1 MMARLFDLHVRGAL
15 LALALCAAVASAA
28 QAAPPER
35 SQLERKLTS
44 TRTLIETSSG
54 ARQIEASGDPAAAA
68 DRARARE
75 LHAQAGD
82 ALRSDE
88 LESASKLL
96 DEASRALFAGVRKA
110 AADQLSGRKERADF
124 EARMLSTRALLEAQR
139 RVSAEKNSGQPARD
153 VSARVEKL
161 LGEAS
166 EQASGG
172 LMANARRT
180 LDQAYMVVKA
190 SAIGLRDGD
199 TVVRSLSFASK
210 ADEYHYEVDR
220 NDTHRML
227 VDMLLK
233 EKRGTVSVGAMV
245 DQALSAAA
253 ALRSQAESE
262 AARRDHEA
270 AVRTLEQSTRELVKA
285 IRGAGVYIPG

>member
-1 MMARLFDLHVRGAL
+1 MARLLDLSIRGAFV
-15 LALALCAAVASAA
+15 ALTLCAAVASAA
-28 QAAPPER
+28 QTMPLDR

-44 TRTLIETSSG
+44 TRTLIETSTG
-54 ARQIEASGDPAAAA
+54 ARQIEASGDAAAAA
-68 DRARARE
+68 DRTRARE

-82 ALRSDE
+82 ALRSDQ
-88 LESASKLL
+88 LEAAARLL

-110 AADQLSGRKERADF
+110 TADQLSGRKERADF

-139 RVSAEKNSGQPARD
+139 RVAAEKNSGQSARD
-153 VSARVEKL
+153 VSNRVEKL
-161 LGEAS
+161 LAEAS
-166 EQASGG
+166 EQARGG
-172 LMANARRT
+172 MMGAARRS
-180 LDQAYMVVKA
+180 LDQAYMAVKV

-199 TVVRSLSFASK
+199 TVVRSLNFASK
-210 ADEYHYEVDR
+210 AEEYEYEVDR
-220 NDTHRML
+220 NETHRML

-233 EKRGTVSVGAMV
+233 EKRGMASVGAMV

-253 ALRSQAESE
+253 ALRSQAEGE

-270 AVRTLEQSTRELVKA
+270 AVKTLEQSTRELVKA

>member
-1 MMARLFDLHVRGAL
+1 MARLSHSHLRGAF
-15 LALALCAAVASAA
+15 LALALFAAVASAA
-28 QAAPPER
+28 QSLPPDR

-44 TRTLIETSSG
+44 TRMLIETSSG
-54 ARQIEASGDPAAAA
+54 ARQIDASGDADAAAH
-68 DRARARE
+68 RARARE

-82 ALRSDE
+82 ALRSDQ
-88 LESASKLL
+88 LESAARLL
-96 DEASRALFAGVRKA
+96 DEASRAMIAGVRKA

-139 RVSAEKNSGQPARD
+139 RIAAEKNSGSSARD

-161 LGEAS
+161 LADAND
-166 EQASGG
+166 QARAG
-172 LMANARRT
+172 LLGDARRT
-180 LDQAYMVVKA
+180 LDQAYMAVKM

-199 TVVRSLSFASK
+199 TVVRSLNFANK

-233 EKRGTVSVGAMV
+233 EKRGMAGVSAMV
-245 DQALSAAA
+245 DQALAAA
-253 ALRSQAESE
+253 TTLRSQAEAE
-262 AARRDHEA
+262 AARRDHET
-270 AVRTLEQSTRELVKA
+270 AVKTLEQSTRELVKA

>member
-1 MMARLFDLHVRGAL
+1 MARLSDLSIRCAF
-15 LALALCAAVASAA
+15 LAFALCAAAA
-28 QAAPPER
+28 GATQTLPLDR

-54 ARQIEASGDPAAAA
+54 AKQIEASGDPDAATQ
-68 DRARARE
+68 RARARE
-75 LHAQAGD
+75 LHAKAGD
-82 ALRSDE
+82 ALRSDQ

-96 DEASRALFAGVRKA
+96 DEASRAMFAGVRKA
-110 AADQLSGRKERADF
+110 SADQVSGRKERADF
-124 EARMLSTRALLEAQR
+124 DARMLSTRALLEAQK
-139 RVSAEKNSGQPARD
+139 RVAAEKNSGQPARE
-153 VSARVEKL
+153 VSTRVERL

-166 EQASGG
+166 DQARSGLLG
-172 LMANARRT
+172 DARRT
-180 LDQAYMVVKA
+180 LDQAYMAVKA

-199 TVVRSLSFASK
+199 TVVRSLNFATK
-210 ADEYHYEVDR
+210 AEEYHYEIDR

-233 EKRGTVSVGAMV
+233 EKRGMASVGAMV

-253 ALRSQAESE
+253 SLRTQAESE
-262 AARRDHEA
+262 AARRDHDA
-270 AVRTLEQSTRELVKA
+270 AVKTLEQSTRELVKA